1 MLGKLTGGGPIG
13 ARSAG
18 FVEPIA
24 SSARLGEL
32 ADLADLANGIGLASK
47 TKIIVSG
54 DRHLLAEDGYAGIS
68 IVKPRGFLDAYL
80 SNA

>member
-1 MLGKLTGGGPIG
+1 
-13 ARSAG
+13 
-18 FVEPIA
+18 VEPIA
-24 SSARLGEL
+24 SSARLDVL
-32 ADLADLANGIGLASK
+32 DDPADLAHGIGLASK